1 MGESNERLLGHTVN
15 VATMTLVSRILGY
28 VRDRILASLLGT
40 SYLADAFYIAFRI
53 PNTFR
58 RFVAEGAMTAALV
71 PVLSYS
77 FQEDGPERAW
87 LFARRFLY
95 VFGLFLIILGIAGSL
110 AAPLI
115 VRAMAWDYAV
125 RAPEI
130 FELTKQLT
138 AILFPYI
145 TLVSLAAVAMGILNC
160 RGVFA
165 FPALT
170 PAFLNLSIIIA
181 AVFWGYG
188 SKNPTHVLAV
198 GVLIGGGLQFVLQL
212 PLLKKR
218 GMSLRP
224 AFSIKDKHIRQ
235 VFRLMGPG
243 VLGAGAGQLLIL
255 VGTALAST
263 LGEGAVSALYYA
275 NRITELAFG
284 LFAVSISTVILPSL
298 SRQASGGE
306 KKELAATLERGLS
319 AVFFFITPAALGI
332 LALSKP
338 IIEVLFH
345 TGRFSEASVTLTTG
359 PLLAYAIGMVPWA
372 VDIVL
377 TKGCHAHK
385 DMMTPLWAG
394 VASLIAFILMALYF
408 MPMIGV
414 AGIALASSIAALIN
428 GAVLL
433 YGLSKKHAI
442 DIPWL
447 KLSFP
452 FIKILLLSCTTGA
465 AAWWV
470 NGRMAHGSL
479 LLNVT
484 ALFSAV
490 LCGMAV
496 FGAGAWFLRFPEAR
510 QLMERISSL
519 RSGR

>member
-1 MGESNERLLGHTVN
+1 MGEGEERLLGHTVN

-28 VRDRILASLLGT
+28 VRDRVLASLLGT

-77 FQEDGPERAW
+77 FKEDGPEMAW

-95 VFGLFLIILGIAGSL
+95 VFGLFLVVLGIAGSL

-125 RAPEI
+125 KAPEI
-130 FELTKQLT
+130 FALTKELT

-170 PAFLNLSIIIA
+170 PAFLNLSIIVA
-181 AVFWGYG
+181 AIFWGYS
-188 SKNPTHVLAV
+188 SKSPTHVLAA
-198 GVLIGGGLQFVLQL
+198 GVLVGGALQFVLQL
-212 PLLKKR
+212 PLLKKS

-345 TGRFSEASVTLTTG
+345 TGRFSEASVALTTG
-359 PLLAYAIGMVPWA
+359 PLLAYSVGMVPWA

-394 VASLIAFILMALYF
+394 VVSLTAFILMALYF

-414 AGIALASSIAALIN
+414 AGIALASSLAALLN

-433 YGLSKKHAI
+433 FGLSKKHSI
-442 DIPWL
+442 DLPWL
-447 KLSFP
+447 KLLFP
-452 FIKILLLSCTTGA
+452 FVKVLFLSCATGA
-465 AAWWV
+465 TAWSV
-470 NGRMAHGSL
+470 NGRMHHGSL
-479 LLNVT
+479 LENVL
-484 ALFSAV
+484 ALFAAV
-490 LCGMAV
+490 VSGMTV
-496 FGAGAWFLRFPEAR
+496 YCAGAWIFRLPEAR
-510 QLMERISSL
+510 QVLRRFTSM